1 MLCKTNA
8 GGGGS
13 TSSAWAYIGVTYPE
27 GSTCTAT
34 NGTTTLNAQGTSGL
48 YVFGIPQP
56 ITTPETWTVSCTD
69 GTHEASET
77 VSLGSQYQMASV
89 RLSYTRLP
97 EGYQEVEYI
106 LCTATSS
113 AFLSPA
119 SFNTGKAMNA
129 PVTTEIDF
137 AYMVVEHAEGS
148 SGYACS
154 VWGNEKYC
162 LKTTNNTN
170 RTLKYY
176 ANGSAVGSDVSI
188 VEGEKRAVKYNIYP
202 SRKITENDVEIGTNS
217 ATTGS
222 DISLQYGGVRN
233 NGGSISY
240 GSYSLRLYEYIR
252 TENGTLVQDLVPCKN
267 PNNVVGFYDLVSETF
282 LQKDGGAD
290 PQAGPDV

>member
-1 MLCKTNA
+1 MIGRTNV
-8 GGGGS
+8 GGGGV

-48 YVFGIPQP
+48 YVFGIQQP
-56 ITTPETWTVSCTD
+56 DTTPETWTVSCTD
-69 GTHEASET
+69 GTHEASVT
-77 VSLGSQYQMASV
+77 VSLGSQYQMANV
-89 RLSYTRLP
+89 KLSYTRLP
-97 EGYQEVEYI
+97 EGYQEVEYV
-106 LCTATSS
+106 LCPYASGMIPQT
-113 AFLSPA
+113 
-119 SFNTGKAMNA
+119 SFNTGNAMSA
-129 PVTTEIDF
+129 PVITEIDF
-137 AYMVVEHAEGS
+137 AYMVDEHAEGS
-148 SGYACS
+148 SSYACS

-188 VEGEKRAVKYNIYP
+188 VEGEKRVVKYNIYP
-202 SRKITENDVEIGTNS
+202 SRKITENDVEIGTNT

-222 DISLQYGGVRN
+222 GISLQYGGVLN
-233 NGGSISY
+233 NGGSIS
-240 GSYSLRLYEYIR
+240 GGAYSLRLYEYIR

-267 PNNVVGFYDLVSETF
+267 PNNVVGFYDIVSDTF